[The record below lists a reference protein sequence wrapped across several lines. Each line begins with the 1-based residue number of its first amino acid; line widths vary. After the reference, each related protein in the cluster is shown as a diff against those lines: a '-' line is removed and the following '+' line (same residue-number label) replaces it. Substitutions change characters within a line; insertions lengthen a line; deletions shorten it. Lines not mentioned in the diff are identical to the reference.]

1 MCAIYLMV
9 SQRWTH
15 SNKSVYNIGY
25 HLIWCPKYRR
35 EVLVNDVEKRL
46 KILLIEKSKEIDVII
61 KTIEIM
67 PDHIHL
73 FVKTNPTNAPH
84 YIVQQLKGYTS
95 RILRQEFQELR
106 SRIPSLWTRSYY
118 CESVGHISEGT
129 VKKYIE
135 EQKGK

>member
-1 MCAIYLMV
+1 MV

-15 SNKSVYNIGY
+15 SNKSIYNIGY

-35 EVLVNDVEKRL
+35 NVLVKDIEKRL
-46 KILLIEKSKEIDVII
+46 KILLLEKAKEIEVVIEKMEV
-61 KTIEIM
+61 M
-67 PDHIHL
+67 PDHVHL
-73 FVKTNPTNAPH
+73 FIKTKPTNAPH
-84 YIVQQLKGYTS
+84 YVVQQLKGYTS

-106 SRIPSLWTRSYY
+106 TRIPTLWTRSYY
-118 CESVGHISEGT
+118 CETVGHISEDI